1 MIPGTWNLPGSEIEK
16 HPLRWQV
23 DSYPL
28 CHEGRPSQFF
38 FFKKTIYLHF
48 KLLNTSKG
56 WSFLSPRKPAY
67 VLKDDIPGAGLL
79 KEVFLECQ

>member
-1 MIPGTWNLPGSEIEK
+1 MIPGTWNLPASGIEK
-16 HPLRWQV
+16 HSLHWQV

-28 CHEGRPSQFF
+28 RHEGSPNQCFVLFF
-38 FFKKTIYLHF
+38 KTIYFHF

-56 WSFLSPRKPAY
+56 WSRRTRKPAY
-67 VLKDDIPGAGLL
+67 ILKDDSRGAGLL